1 MIAVL
6 LRGLGTVV
14 EAQGMQR
21 RLSAIMSAD
30 VVTYS
35 RLMTSDEEGTLVR
48 LKAHRDEL
56 IEPTIAAHQGRVVKL
71 MGDGLLVEFPSVV
84 EAVRAGIEIQRG
96 MAERNGNTAVDQQIV
111 FRIGINQGDV
121 IIDGDDIYG
130 DGVNVAARLE
140 SLAEPGGLCI
150 SEDVYRQIDGKLD
163 VAFEDMGPPCPPQHQ
178 DGQSLA
184 VFRTM
189 I

>member
-1 MIAVL
+1 MKCSLPLAEGNVI
-6 LRGLGTVV
+6 
-14 EAQGMQR
+14 R
-21 RLSAIMSAD
+21 RLTAILYAD
-30 VVTYS
+30 VAGYS
-35 RLMTSDEEGTLVR
+35 RLTGADEVGTHKQLSEGL
-48 LKAHRDEL
+48 DL
-56 IEPTIAAHQGRVVKL
+56 ISGGIESAGGRVVHYA
-71 MGDGLLVEFPSVV
+71 GDAVLAEFSSGVAAV
-84 EAVRAGIEIQRG
+84 EA
-96 MAERNGNTAVDQQIV
+96 AVDIQKRLDSRSAGVPDDQRLS
-111 FRIGINQGDV
+111 FRIGVNLGEV
-121 IIDGDDIYG
+121 IVDRDDIYG